1 MAMAALDKNL
11 KQRIV
16 GALVL
21 VALAVIFLPMLFSR
35 PDDLRQ
41 VVVDA
46 PPMPSTPEMLPVK
59 QEPVI
64 VPEAEPLPDEPQAAE
79 ADLPVSPE
87 VATPAP
93 EESPAAAPP
102 VSRLDANSLPVTWS
116 VQLASLATRASA
128 EELQKKLRS
137 KGYNAYVRTF
147 EDKNRVLVGPVVD
160 RAEADRLRDL
170 LDRQMKL
177 KGFIVRFEPE
187 PL

>member
-1 MAMAALDKNL
+1 MAGLDKNL

-41 VVVDA
+41 VVVEA
-46 PPMPSTPEMLPVK
+46 PAIPATPEILPVK
-59 QEPVI
+59 QDPVV
-64 VPEAEPLPDEPQAAE
+64 VPEAEPLPEEPQVAE
-79 ADLPVSPE
+79 IAPE
-87 VATPAP
+87 VVSDVAPAA
-93 EESPAAAPP
+93 EESPAAVPP

-116 VQLASLATRASA
+116 VQLASLASRAGA
-128 EELQKKLRS
+128 EKLQKDLRS

-170 LDRQMKL
+170 LGRQMNL

>member
-1 MAMAALDKNL
+1 MAALDKNL

-46 PPMPSTPEMLPVK
+46 PAIPKTPEMQPVT

-64 VPEAEPLPDEPQAAE
+64 VPEAEPLPDEPQIEETATISATPE
-79 ADLPVSPE
+79 VVSPATVDSP
-87 VATPAP
+87 VAV
-93 EESPAAAPP
+93 PP

-128 EELQKKLRS
+128 EELQQKLRS

-160 RAEADRLRDL
+160 RAAAEKLRDL
-170 LDRQMKL
+170 LGHQMNL
-177 KGFIVRFEPE
+177 KGFIVRFVPE